1 MIKTTIKSKVYMG
14 FIFLVALSILLFG
27 AVSWFARGYV
37 LDGAKK
43 IRYNSSLARK
53 NENVRALSDE
63 KITLLYK
70 AVLDKKDVT
79 AEITK
84 IDDEINTACN
94 AILSDLSTFESGSN
108 GGAAG
113 EARGLITA
121 VLEKEKAVTDAY
133 NSFILPTI
141 TGSNEEK
148 LKADLQNAMT
158 SWDSLSQSLEAYSQ
172 KNTEKMISELKAL
185 DENLLKHGSSVESV
199 LGESRQGL
207 DMTQELHRAV
217 TNYLT
222 KTEAFMKKSQAELDE
237 MTGLLM
243 SAAQATTLPAITAE
257 TLPVYDY
264 SEQKESLAKDSEAL
278 LSLINDLVKM
288 NEDLSS
294 KISGL
299 DEALGGI
306 SFVSFQKALDQ
317 REAIIKAQI
326 LTLEIQSG
334 GAVAVLE
341 GNLTEFEALNTT
353 KVTELRAVLEGF
365 MSQDNAGM
373 TQMDSAASAFNEAVV
388 SLKAMA
394 SDKKAEGLNRIQT
407 IKSEML
413 PQFQSLSQI
422 LQTHFEE
429 NVTASQNIET
439 FIIPA
444 IIALAVAS
452 LLAGILMA
460 FIVSTSIIKPIRQMT
475 GLLKKAEQ
483 GDLKSRIDTPMASE
497 FSQMAISVNK
507 VLDTREQI
515 LDETVAVSES
525 ISLMRSLLSGS
536 FTQNKELLKNMA
548 QGMEELLR
556 SFRSKPVALKDT
568 EVLESVELDVAVTQE
583 AMDVTERSKQTAQEA
598 KEAIM
603 KASVT
608 VKDIAQQIEQLEGS
622 SGKIEEITNTITQI
636 AKRTNLLALNAAI
649 EAAKA
654 GEQGRGFAVLA
665 DEIRKLADAS
675 GNAAKAIKTQLS
687 EIQERIQLTVQNM
700 DEGVSGVEQGAR
712 GISDVHQSI
721 EDITER
727 VRQVVGTLDDY
738 AQKSNKQLVANQQ
751 LMETISTMNQTTTE
765 LYETGQSMDMKLK
778 DSKMNITEMERI
790 ENMLNSTYSRL
801 NGILD
806 RYKGKS

>member
-84 IDDEINTACN
+84 IDNEINTACN

-113 EARGLITA
+113 EARGLITS

-148 LKADLQNAMT
+148 LKADLKNAMT

-185 DENLLKHGSSVESV
+185 EENLLKHGSSVESV

-207 DMTQELHRAV
+207 DMTQELRRAV
-217 TNYLT
+217 TNNLT
-222 KTEAFMKKSQAELDE
+222 KTEAFMKKSQAGLDE

-243 SAAQATTLPAITAE
+243 SAAQATTTLPAITAE
-257 TLPVYDY
+257 TLPAYDFA
-264 SEQKESLAKDSEAL
+264 EQKESLAKDSEAL

-299 DEALGGI
+299 DETLGGI
-306 SFVSFQKALDQ
+306 SFASFQKNLEQ

-365 MSQDNAGM
+365 MDNAGM
-373 TQMDSAASAFNEAVV
+373 AQMDSAASAFNEAVV